1 MKSIFTISLLFFLTT
16 LLCSCPYSSQYK
28 LDETPNI
35 YVEDNLLGSWA
46 CFVKKQATG
55 KDDPVKMI
63 LSKKTDTEYNI
74 VFTGRID
81 ELKIF
86 RVVNKDSIIGSAF
99 MSTAAGK
106 QFLNINIKG
115 NYYLAELK
123 LKSDGT
129 LSLLPL
135 VEHFTNKMIQNG
147 AELRN
152 CLEFHY
158 KTRVRPLYDDDFCL
172 WDMVKVN

>member
-1 MKSIFTISLLFFLTT
+1 MKTFFTILLSFALTI

-35 YVEDNLLGSWA
+35 YVEDKLLGSWA
-46 CFVKKQATG
+46 CFVKKQSTG

-74 VFTGRID
+74 AFTGRID
-81 ELKIF
+81 ELKMF
-86 RVVNKDSIIGSAF
+86 RVMNNDSISGWAF

-106 QFLNINIKG
+106 QFLNISIKG
-115 NYYLAELK
+115 NYYLVELK

-135 VEHFTNKMIQNG
+135 VEHFTNKMIKNDAQ
-147 AELRN
+147 LRE

-158 KTRVRPLYDDDFCL
+158 KTRVRPLYDDEFCL